1 MVEKKKSSNIQKVE
15 LHREILRSR
24 KRFFALFLLVMIA
37 VGFLSGLRVTAPD
50 MKHTV
55 ALYFQDKNLMDVQL
69 LSTIGW
75 KKDTPQKLLQ
85 SKRVLDAEGGYRCD
99 LKWQGKTV
107 SLYSLPDQID
117 RLWLKEGRLPNPKS
131 KEAECVVEQRILTD
145 GKYKIGD
152 SIPFTGDKKRK
163 DLPRHLTYRICG
175 VVASPVFLTDNHGT
189 SSVGSG
195 TVEACV
201 YLPKKEFSQDAYSFV
216 VATFQG
222 TKQLDAYT
230 RAYDKEAK
238 KSIDS
243 LKEETKEL
251 LAQRKEQLTKE
262 IDKKVAEK
270 VQSTVSSKMPQVEK
284 QISMQLEQEMQKA
297 VALRRQNALSLPNEG
312 EVQKTKAALLED
324 AKKRME
330 EEATGA
336 AQKAAAPERKRIE
349 EAGAYLLGRDKNA
362 GYMLFS
368 SDADRMAALG
378 DVFPIIFYLVATLSC
393 LTSLTRMVE
402 EERTEI
408 GVWKAM
414 GYSPLSIGKKYLSYA
429 FYASFL
435 GGLTGL
441 IWGSTLVPM
450 ICMSAWT
457 SIYDLPSLKLV
468 PTPFIWFY
476 SLGTAIFLLVG
487 TAALICGSGLKE
499 TPAEL
504 MRPRAPKA
512 GKRILL
518 ERMPFWKRLRFLTKV
533 MFRNLFR
540 YKIRFLMTTLG
551 VLGCTA
557 LLVTGLGLYDAIY
570 SVMSKQFDEII
581 RYQAV
586 LKIDEG
592 LSGKQYDSLLAKI
605 RKNPLVAEHFEL
617 HTDSCKVAAEGV
629 DAHPVKD
636 VSLYVVED
644 PDRFAHDFFTLQTG
658 EGKNGQNELK
668 ENKGVLITRKM
679 ADLLHVKKGDEIRLQ
694 IQESEE
700 DIGEETENKKEEKE
714 TIRVRV
720 AGIVENYFNHY
731 VFMSRK
737 EYRSLTGRKQE
748 SSEINTVLLKY
759 RKGLSQAEQLKDSG
773 KLATASEVSSY
784 ERIGIYRQQIE
795 NSLMGV
801 NAAVMIIIV
810 AAGALACVV
819 LFNLTNMNIS
829 ERNRELAT
837 LRVLGF
843 HIGETSSYVTREG
856 IFMTVTGI
864 LGGLAAGRWMLI
876 WLMKTVE
883 ADNVMFGRN
892 ASLRSYL
899 IATALTFFVS
909 LLVNRMV
916 TKMIR
921 KMDMV
926 TSLKAVE

>member
-1 MVEKKKSSNIQKVE
+1 MVEKKKSLSIQKVE
-15 LHREILRSR
+15 LHREILHSR
-24 KRFFALFLLVMIA
+24 KRFFSLFLLVMIA

-50 MKHTV
+50 MKHTA
-55 ALYFQDKNLMDVQL
+55 ALYFREQNLMDVQL

-75 KKDTPQKLLQ
+75 KKDAPKKLLQ
-85 SKRVLDAEGGYRCD
+85 SKKVLDAEGGYRCD

-262 IDKKVAEK
+262 IDQKVAEK

-284 QISMQLEQEMQKA
+284 QISLQLEQEMQKA
-297 VALRRQNALSLPNEG
+297 V
-312 EVQKTKAALLED
+312 
-324 AKKRME
+324 
-330 EEATGA
+330 
-336 AQKAAAPERKRIE
+336 APERKRIE

-586 LKIDEG
+586 LKTGEG

-605 RKNPLVAEHFEL
+605 RKNPLVTEHFEL

-644 PDRFAHDFFTLQTG
+644 PDRFAHDFFTLQTE

-700 DIGEETENKKEEKE
+700 DIGEERENKKEEKE

-731 VFMSRK
+731 VFMSQE

-819 LFNLTNMNIS
+819 LFNLTNLNIS